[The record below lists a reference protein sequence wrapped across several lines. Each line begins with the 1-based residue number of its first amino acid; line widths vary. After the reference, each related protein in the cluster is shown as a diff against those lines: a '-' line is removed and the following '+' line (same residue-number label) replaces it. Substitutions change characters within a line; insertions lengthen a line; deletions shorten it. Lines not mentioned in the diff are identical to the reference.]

1 MSQFTITLPADP
13 ANIPMLTDRV
23 VDILREQGW
32 PDNDVMAVE
41 LALQE
46 AAANAIRHG
55 CRGDASKDLQC
66 SVAFDEAGG
75 IVITV
80 RDSGAGFDPA
90 TVGNPLDPGNM
101 LKPSGRGI
109 FLINGLTDHVEFA
122 DAGRQLQMRK
132 RKAPAV

>member
-1 MSQFTITLPADP
+1 MSQFTITIPADP
-13 ANIPMLTDRV
+13 AVIPTLTDRV
-23 VDILREQGW
+23 VNILRDQGW
-32 PDNDVMAVE
+32 SDDDVMAVE

-46 AAANAIRHG
+46 ALANAIRHG

-66 SVAFDEAGG
+66 SVAVDEKGEV
-75 IVITV
+75 VITV
-80 RDSGAGFDPA
+80 RDSGTGFDPA
-90 TVGNPLDPGNM
+90 TVANPLDPCNM

-109 FLINGLTDHVEFA
+109 FLINGLMDHVEFA